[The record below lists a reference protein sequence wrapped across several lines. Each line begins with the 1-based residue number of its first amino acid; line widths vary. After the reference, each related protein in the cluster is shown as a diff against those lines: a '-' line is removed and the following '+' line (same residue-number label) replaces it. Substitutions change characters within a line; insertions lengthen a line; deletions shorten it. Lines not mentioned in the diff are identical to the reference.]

1 MPDHSRLTP
10 RSDSAPIGGREAP
23 PVAAGTTRAA
33 TGERGADRFFRVS
46 TASAGAIIVAVIV
59 AIGVFLVV
67 KAIPALQANTS
78 HFLTEK
84 QWLPDATRSQFGIA
98 ALAFGT
104 VLTSFFAL
112 LMAVP
117 VAIGVA
123 LYITEYASPR
133 VATAMSYLSD
143 LLAAV
148 PSVIYGLW
156 GVLFLV
162 PHMNQLQTFLT
173 AHLGFLPMFRND
185 SGIVGRSLFAASV
198 ILAIMIL
205 PIIAAINREIFVQ
218 VPAANREA
226 ALALGATKLEMIRIA
241 VLPYSRA
248 GLISGVMLGLGR
260 ALGETIAVAL
270 VLSASFTLSIQV
282 LSGLGGNT
290 VAANIA
296 TKFGE
301 AGITGRGA
309 LIASGLVLF
318 VITFAVNGL
327 ARLVIYRSRRL
338 ERAAA

>member
-1 MPDHSRLTP
+1 ML
-10 RSDSAPIGGREAP
+10 
-23 PVAAGTTRAA
+23 
-33 TGERGADRFFRVS
+33 
-46 TASAGAIIVAVIV
+46 VIV

-67 KAIPALQANTS
+67 KAVPAVRADTAN
-78 HFLTEK
+78 FLTER
-84 QWLPDATRSQFGIA
+84 QWLPDANRSQFGIA

-104 VLTSFFAL
+104 VLTSFLAL
-112 LMAVP
+112 LVAVP
-117 VAIGVA
+117 VALGVA
-123 LYITEYASPR
+123 LFITEYASPR

-162 PHMNQLQTFLT
+162 PHMNKLQTFLT
-173 AHLGFLPMFRND
+173 AHLGFLPMFKND

-198 ILAIMIL
+198 VLAIMIL
-205 PIIAAINREIFVQ
+205 PIIAAISREIFRQ

-226 ALALGATKLEMIRIA
+226 ALALGATKLEMIRLA

-248 GLISGVMLGLGR
+248 GVVSGVMLGLGR

-270 VLSASFTLSIQV
+270 VLSASFGVSIQV

-318 VITFAVNGL
+318 AITFAVNGL
-327 ARLVIYRSRRL
+327 ARLVLARSRRL